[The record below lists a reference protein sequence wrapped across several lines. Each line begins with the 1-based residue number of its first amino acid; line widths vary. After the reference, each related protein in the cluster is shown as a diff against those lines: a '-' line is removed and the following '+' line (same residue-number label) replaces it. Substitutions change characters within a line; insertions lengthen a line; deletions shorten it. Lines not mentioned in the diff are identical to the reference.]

1 MARSDNLFPSRVSH
15 YPNAGFVRWIIY
27 GNGCLCIVLRKGMHT
42 FTLSLVYF
50 VNTRMRTRAQAAQ
63 AVTLYTLTRASE
75 HARSHTFY
83 THRMLSVSPPSS
95 TRFPATCRVRND
107 VYSSRAR
114 QRALTRWR
122 SKEPTILANDFEF
135 REKFA
140 DLLKPVALIPTLTI
154 VIVFMARFCAF
165 KIAWRCSKCFFL
177 FP

>member
-1 MARSDNLFPSRVSH
+1 MAVSALFCVKACTRLHSRSCTS
-15 YPNAGFVRWIIY
+15 WT
-27 GNGCLCIVLRKGMHT
+27 HT
-42 FTLSLVYF
+42 YAH
-50 VNTRMRTRAQAAQ
+50 TRASW
-63 AVTLYTLTRASE
+63 TETGGLYTHASE

-165 KIAWRCSKCFFL
+165 KIAWRCSKCFSFFFFL
-177 FP
+177 CSPP